1 MTNPFS
7 KKIANKLAT
16 KAEKKLKIDD
26 AFKKVDEEIGDT
38 NACFNSKVNEA
49 QNLQE
54 LLDAVSGLDLE
65 VLLTLFV
72 LRLQQASSKDD
83 FGSLLVYGNQALN
96 YFSCVFNENLTKYD
110 GSVTKALDLNLGL
123 AIEEIALDFFKQFR
137 KTIENTLETLTLKL
151 VKNIFNDLLNFVD
164 CDKINKCVVPCDP
177 KSEDNPYKNIFVGIL
192 YKTGI
197 EPALKLGK
205 LIADEGLD
213 VEVSK
218 VEEIYKDIE
227 KKFLP
232 EELDCLYKG
241 IKSSSGIDL
250 IKNIIKSVLGK
261 DPEPELTQVI
271 VDNIPDLFEAVPVA
285 ANDPSQPNP
294 INPCGLI
301 SLENIAKLRLMRRGY
316 TEEEAEQILAQKAE
330 ETKNKLQTVAELLTN
345 ASLLKETVDTGNA
358 QITKTVVN
366 NSIDLLFSSLN
377 INNTSVVP
385 LTTILSITGDAC
397 IAYYY
402 INNMPLPDAL
412 PQDIKDKFKYEINP
426 MSLPG
431 DALAFLLNPNF
442 YKRYD
447 LPIQKIDSYSIQYNN
462 NSVISFILNNQ
473 IKFTCTK
480 YKLIDTVQPANSID
494 LKYNIENIYIENNE
508 RNDISDIIQSQ
519 NNPLLYQYISV
530 DTQSMFTDSY
540 LNVLKYIQ
548 QDLDKL
554 FYFQEYYIDN
564 TDSELNKKK
573 YINTDYLSIE
583 DRKQALKDK
592 LNV

>member
-1 MTNPFS
+1 
-7 KKIANKLAT
+7 
-16 KAEKKLKIDD
+16 
-26 AFKKVDEEIGDT
+26 
-38 NACFNSKVNEA
+38 
-49 QNLQE
+49 
-54 LLDAVSGLDLE
+54 
-65 VLLTLFV
+65 
-72 LRLQQASSKDD
+72 
-83 FGSLLVYGNQALN
+83 
-96 YFSCVFNENLTKYD
+96 
-110 GSVTKALDLNLGL
+110 
-123 AIEEIALDFFKQFR
+123 
-137 KTIENTLETLTLKL
+137 
-151 VKNIFNDLLNFVD
+151 
-164 CDKINKCVVPCDP
+164 
-177 KSEDNPYKNIFVGIL
+177 
-192 YKTGI
+192 
-197 EPALKLGK
+197 
-205 LIADEGLD
+205 
-213 VEVSK
+213 
-218 VEEIYKDIE
+218 
-227 KKFLP
+227 
-232 EELDCLYKG
+232 
-241 IKSSSGIDL
+241 
-250 IKNIIKSVLGK
+250 
-261 DPEPELTQVI
+261 
-271 VDNIPDLFEAVPVA
+271 
-285 ANDPSQPNP
+285 
-294 INPCGLI
+294 
-301 SLENIAKLRLMRRGY
+301 
-316 TEEEAEQILAQKAE
+316 
-330 ETKNKLQTVAELLTN
+330 
-345 ASLLKETVDTGNA
+345 
-358 QITKTVVN
+358 
-366 NSIDLLFSSLN
+366 
-377 INNTSVVP
+377 
-385 LTTILSITGDAC
+385 
-397 IAYYY
+397 
-402 INNMPLPDAL
+402 
-412 PQDIKDKFKYEINP
+412 

>member
-65 VLLTLFV
+65 VLLTFFI
-72 LRLQQASSKDD
+72 LRLQQASSKED
-83 FGSLLVYGNQALN
+83 FGSFLAYGNQALS

-110 GSVTKALDLNLGL
+110 GSVTKALDIDLGL
-123 AIEEIALDFFKQFR
+123 VIEEIALDFFKQFR
-137 KTIENTLETLTLKL
+137 KTVENTLETLILKL
-151 VKNIFNDLLNFVD
+151 IKNIFNDLLNFVD

-197 EPALKLGK
+197 EPTLKLGK

-241 IKSSSGIDL
+241 IKSSSAIDL
-250 IKNIIKSVLGK
+250 IKNIIKTILEK

-271 VDNIPDLFEAVPVA
+271 VDNIPDLFEAVPIA

-294 INPCGLI
+294 VNPCGLI

-316 TEEEAEQILAQKAE
+316 TEEEAQQILDQKAE
-330 ETKNKLQTVAELLTN
+330 ETKNKLQIVAELLTN
-345 ASLLKETVDTGNA
+345 ASLLKEAVDVGNSD
-358 QITKTVVN
+358 ITKTVVN
-366 NSIDLLFSSLN
+366 NAIDLLFNSLN
-377 INNTSVVP
+377 TNKTSIVP
-385 LTTILSITGDAC
+385 LSTILSVTGDAC
-397 IAYYY
+397 LAYYY
-402 INNMPLPDAL
+402 ITNISLPDE
-412 PQDIKDKFKYEINP
+412 IKEKFEYETKP

-431 DALAFLLNPNF
+431 DALAILFNPNF
-442 YKRYD
+442 YQRYN
-447 LPIQKIDSYSIQYNN
+447 LPIQKIDNYSVQYSS
-462 NSVISFILNNQ
+462 NSVINFILNNES
-473 IKFTCTK
+473 KFTCTK
-480 YKLIDTVQPANSID
+480 YKLIDSVQPSNSID

-508 RNDISDIIQSQ
+508 RNDVSDIIQSQ

-530 DTQSMFTDSY
+530 DTESMFVNSY
-540 LNVLKYIQ
+540 LNVSKYIQ

-564 TDSELNKKK
+564 INSELNKKK

-583 DRKQALKDK
+583 NDKQELKDK